1 MNERGPEILPI
12 YVLWCDCL
20 TAVVFYWVS
29 LVEIVM
35 LLRGVYV
42 YHYFDLT
49 FKWLMNPW
57 QD

>member
-20 TAVVFYWVS
+20 IVVVFYWVS

-35 LLRGVYV
+35 LLCGVYV

-49 FKWLMNPW
+49 FKW
-57 QD
+57 